1 MRASLRCRLLWPER
15 CAAVLGRIAERIDA
29 RTINPAFPP
38 VFPRMV
44 QFALWSFCAEARH
57 DICNGRQIDD
67 RQPCQRTDCP
77 VGSRCSR
84 IVLRRR
90 LEVKQEIYRR

>member
-1 MRASLRCRLLWPER
+1 MQGPSTRLSHRSSREW
-15 CAAVLGRIAERIDA
+15 
-29 RTINPAFPP
+29 
-38 VFPRMV
+38 V

-77 VGSRCSR
+77 WRHVVAGSYCA
-84 IVLRRR
+84 RR